1 MVLNSFHIVIATED
15 ATEKVMFNIAFFPC
29 MVQQYIMLIRWTDQG
44 VKNAKDTTR
53 RSEAAKREAERI
65 GGKLTVYWT
74 FGEYDIVCVLEAPN
88 DEAAMEFG
96 LKVGS
101 LGNIRTTTLRAFT
114 EEEIARVL
122 NKLG

>member
-1 MVLNSFHIVIATED
+1 
-15 ATEKVMFNIAFFPC
+15 
-29 MVQQYIMLIRWTDQG
+29 MVQQYIMFLRWTDQG
-44 VKNAKDTTR
+44 IRNFRDTTKR
-53 RSEAAKREAERI
+53 ADAAKSEAERI

-74 FGEYDIVCVLEAPN
+74 FGKYDMVCILEAPN

-101 LGNIRTTTLRAFT
+101 LGNVRTTTLRAFT
-114 EEEIARVL
+114 EEEIAKVV

>member
-1 MVLNSFHIVIATED
+1 
-15 ATEKVMFNIAFFPC
+15 

-44 VKNAKDTTR
+44 IRNAKDTTR
-53 RSEAAKREAERI
+53 RTDAAKREAERI

-74 FGEYDIVCVLEAPN
+74 FGEYDLVCILEAPN

-101 LGNIRTTTLRAFT
+101 LGNVRTTTLRAFT
-114 EEEIARVL
+114 EEEIENIIVNL
-122 NKLG
+122 C